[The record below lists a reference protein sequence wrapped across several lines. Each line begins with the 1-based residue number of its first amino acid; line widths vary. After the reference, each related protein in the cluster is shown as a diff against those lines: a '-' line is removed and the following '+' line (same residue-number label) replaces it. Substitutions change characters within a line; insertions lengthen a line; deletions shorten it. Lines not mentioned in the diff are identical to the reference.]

1 VRIPAHEVTTAQLG
15 AAYPFVTTRPLPG
28 AGVLIGRDLFGGAFV
43 HDPFELYRSGVLTN
57 PNLLVLGQ
65 IGRGK
70 SALVKTYLYRHAA
83 FGRRVVVFDPKGE
96 YGPFARALGA
106 EPVVLSP
113 GGATVINPLGIVS
126 RTASG
131 AASVRRTRL
140 AALAGVA
147 AASVRR
153 ELRPHEHTALELALD
168 AVSGRHRVPTVPL
181 VVEALLWPE
190 AAAARSIAE
199 RPEVLRDDG
208 RDVAFEL
215 RRLVSGE
222 LGGMFDA
229 ETSPHVHLGGP
240 VVVLDLSAVYRSDA
254 LGLVMACARGAIE
267 LSLEETDGAQTVLVM
282 DEAWAVL
289 GNAGAA
295 GFLRA
300 SFKLARA
307 FGVANIAVIHRISD
321 LQGSGDAG
329 SAARAVAEGL
339 LADCETVVCY
349 AQSTSELDATRRTL
363 GLGEEEARLVGGLR
377 RGVALWRVGSRSFL
391 VEHHLA
397 PGERRLVDTDAAL
410 LGPRAVMDR

>member
-1 VRIPAHEVTTAQLG
+1 VRIPAHEATTAQLG

-96 YGPFARALGA
+96 YASFARALGA
-106 EPVVLSP
+106 EPIALSP
-113 GGATVINPLGIVS
+113 GGATVLNPLGV
-126 RTASG
+126 TSG
-131 AASVRRTRL
+131 AARGAATLRRARL
-140 AALAGVA
+140 GALGGVA

-153 ELRPHEHTALELALD
+153 ELRPHEHAALELALD
-168 AVSGRHRVPTVPL
+168 AASGRHRVPTIPL
-181 VVEALLWPE
+181 VVEALLWPDE
-190 AAAARSIAE
+190 AAARSLAE
-199 RPEVLRDDG
+199 RAEALREDG
-208 RDVAFEL
+208 REVAFEL

-229 ETSPHVHLGGP
+229 ETTKDVDLAGA
-240 VVVLDLSAVYRSDA
+240 VIVLDLSAVYRSDA

-267 LSLEETDGAQTVLVM
+267 LSLAESDGAQTILVM
-282 DEAWAVL
+282 DEAWAIL
-289 GNAGAA
+289 GNHGAA

-307 FGVANIAVIHRISD
+307 FGVANLAVVHRVSD
-321 LQGSGDAG
+321 LHGSGDAG

-349 AQSTSELDATRRTL
+349 AQSASELDATRRAL

-410 LGPRAVMDR
+410 LGG